1 MFDQLTAK
9 LDAVFQRL
17 SGKGSLTERDIDEA
31 LREVRL
37 ALLEADVN
45 FRVVRDFLAKVKE
58 KAIGSD
64 ALHSLTPGQQVIKIV
79 NEELVSLLGEGQS
92 RLALASTPPT
102 LIMLVGLQGSGKTT
116 TAAKLAL
123 HLRTNGQKPLLV
135 AADIYRPAAVQQ
147 LVALGK
153 QLTIPV
159 YEEGTSAN
167 PRDIAK
173 NGLQRAK
180 TQGDT
185 VVICDTAGRLHID
198 DDMMTEISDIKAQL
212 APHEVLMVVDSMT
225 GQDAVR
231 AAGDFHQRVGLT
243 GLILSKLDGDARG
256 GAALSAR
263 AVTGVPIKFIGTG
276 EKPDALEPFYPD
288 RVASRILGMG
298 DVLTLIE
305 KAQTV
310 VQTDQSAVWEK
321 KLRTA
326 SFTLEDFMEQIQQV
340 KQMGPLSQ
348 LMEMI
353 PGINKVAKNMPKGA
367 IDDNQFKHVEAI
379 INSMTLRE
387 RRYPDTIDGSRRRR
401 IAKGSGTT
409 PADVNQLLNQFRQMQ
424 KMFKQYGN
432 MLSGQGGKRAP
443 MRMPWGR

>member
-64 ALHSLTPGQQVIKIV
+64 TLHSLTPGQQVIKIV

-102 LIMLVGLQGSGKTT
+102 FIMLVGLQGSGKTT

-153 QLTIPV
+153 QLSIPV

-198 DDMMTEISDIKAQL
+198 DDMMTEVSDIKAQL

-276 EKPDALEPFYPD
+276 EKPDALEPFYPE

-379 INSMTLRE
+379 IHSMTLRE

-443 MRMPWGR
+443 MRMPWGH

>member
-379 INSMTLRE
+379 INSMTPRE

>member
-17 SGKGSLTERDIDEA
+17 SGKGSLTERDVDEA

-64 ALHSLTPGQQVIKIV
+64 ALQSLTPGQQVIKIV

-92 RLALASTPPT
+92 RLAIASAPPT

-180 TQGDT
+180 TQGNT

-198 DDMMTEISDIKAQL
+198 DDMMTEVSDIKAQL

-310 VQTDQSAVWEK
+310 VQTDQSAAWEK

-379 INSMTLRE
+379 INSMTPRE

-401 IAKGSGTT
+401 IARGSGTT

>member
-9 LDAVFQRL
+9 LDVVFQRL

>member
-64 ALHSLTPGQQVIKIV
+64 TLHSLTPGQQVIKIV

-92 RLALASTPPT
+92 RLALAPTPPT
-102 LIMLVGLQGSGKTT
+102 FIMLVGLQGSGKTT

-153 QLTIPV
+153 QLSIPV

-310 VQTDQSAVWEK
+310 VQTEQSAVWEK

-379 INSMTLRE
+379 INSMTPRE

>member
-9 LDAVFQRL
+9 LHAVFQRL

-64 ALHSLTPGQQVIKIV
+64 ALQSLTPGQQVIKIV

-92 RLALASTPPT
+92 RLAIASTPPT

-123 HLRTNGQKPLLV
+123 HLRTTGQKPLLV

-153 QLTIPV
+153 QLSIPV

-198 DDMMTEISDIKAQL
+198 DDMMTEVSDIKAQL

-231 AAGDFHQRVGLT
+231 AAGDFHQSVGLT

-353 PGINKVAKNMPKGA
+353 PGINKVVKNMPKGA

>member
-64 ALHSLTPGQQVIKIV
+64 TLHSLTPGQQVIKIV

-92 RLALASTPPT
+92 RLALAPTPPT
-102 LIMLVGLQGSGKTT
+102 FIMLVGLQGSGKTT

-153 QLTIPV
+153 QLSIPV

-310 VQTDQSAVWEK
+310 VQTDQSAAWEK

>member
-58 KAIGSD
+58 KAIGND
-64 ALHSLTPGQQVIKIV
+64 ALQSLTPGQQVIKIV

-310 VQTDQSAVWEK
+310 VQTEQSAVWEK

>member
-64 ALHSLTPGQQVIKIV
+64 TLHSLTPGQQVIKIV

-92 RLALASTPPT
+92 RLALAPTPPT
-102 LIMLVGLQGSGKTT
+102 FIMLVGLQGSGKTT

-153 QLTIPV
+153 QLSIPV

-310 VQTDQSAVWEK
+310 VQTEQSAVWEK

-379 INSMTLRE
+379 IHSMTLRE

>member
-17 SGKGSLTERDIDEA
+17 SGKGSLTERDVDEA

-58 KAIGSD
+58 KASGSD

-79 NEELVSLLGEGQS
+79 NEELVTLLGEGQS

-180 TQGDT
+180 TQGNT

-198 DDMMTEISDIKAQL
+198 DDMMTEVSDIKAQL

-310 VQTDQSAVWEK
+310 VQTDQSAAWEK

-379 INSMTLRE
+379 INSMTPRE

-401 IAKGSGTT
+401 IARGSGTT